1 MELVIAAVI
10 GLLAGTHCATWGMYK
25 DAPHEGFTVRRY
37 SRSVLVGLA
46 TGIALHFLLRLDL
59 TSPAAMVLFF
69 GLCYVTER
77 GIVEVYKTFVR
88 EEDQSKYFIPMQ
100 FHVRGR
106 VVQSRAGRLLAGLAY
121 VVILVLAVVGIH
133 KLQNVPIP
141 IPRLVMVLLIGSIGG
156 WISAFG
162 GAWKDA
168 PIEGFEIAKFFRS
181 PLMTMAYAFIFSFL
195 TDSYLLI
202 ALAALGYERA
212 TIETYKTF
220 FFPNKPRGKFAGKP
234 ILFPEMLT
242 RRHRFVPLYV
252 GIWLFVIATG
262 ILAFTRPTP
271 PVAGRGILALSAG
284 PVLATMSPD
293 A

>member
-10 GLLAGTHCATWGMYK
+10 GLLAGTHAATWGMYK

-37 SRSVLVGLA
+37 SRSVIVGLVV
-46 TGIALHFLLRLDL
+46 GVGLQLLLRLDL
-59 TSPAAMVLFF
+59 TRAAAMVVFF

-77 GIVEVYKTFVR
+77 GIVEVYKTFLR
-88 EEDQSKYFIPMQ
+88 QEDQSKYFIPMQ
-100 FHVRGR
+100 FHIGGK
-106 VVQSRAGRLLAGLAY
+106 VVQSTPKRLLVGLAY
-121 VVILVLAVVGIH
+121 SIVVLLAIWGVHRLDDVDVG
-133 KLQNVPIP
+133 

-168 PIEGFEIAKFFRS
+168 PIEGFETLKFFRS
-181 PLMTMAYAFIFSFL
+181 PAMTIFYALVLSFL
-195 TDSYLLI
+195 TDNYVMI

-234 ILFPEMLT
+234 VDYPEMLT
-242 RRHRFVPLYV
+242 RRQRFVPLYV
-252 GIWLFVIATG
+252 AIWLAVITAGVLAFSGERERVVSSG
-262 ILAFTRPTP
+262 ILAAREPSP
-271 PVAGRGILALSAG
+271 PLSG
-284 PVLATMSPD
+284 GTS
-293 A
+293 